1 MNPAVSISIVAYQSR
16 ELLRECLHSIQSNVR
31 DLRLEIIVVDNGS
44 DDGTVEMV
52 SRHYPQVQLVRNDRN
67 LGFARPNNQAIKA
80 SRGKYILLLNPDTI
94 VLPNA
99 LEQLVEFAE
108 AHPRVGIVGPKV
120 LNRDGTMQLQCR
132 RSFATPW
139 DLFCY
144 FSRLSQ
150 LFPRSRLFARYLVT
164 YRDENE
170 IHPVDA
176 ISGSCMLIRRTMME
190 EIGLLDEQFFAYQE
204 DTDYSFRAHQ
214 AGWEVYYCPRAQIIH
229 FAGRGGSRV
238 DPFHSIV
245 EWHRSYFR
253 YYRKNLAP
261 RYFFLFNWF
270 YYVIMLAKLLS
281 SLAINVFRSEKFA
294 GSPKP

>member
-1 MNPAVSISIVAYQSR
+1 MNPDVSISIVAYQSR

-31 DLRLEIIVVDNGS
+31 DLHLEIIVVDNGS
-44 DDGTVEMV
+44 DDGTVEML
-52 SRHYPQVQLVRNDRN
+52 SRHYPDVRLIRNDRN
-67 LGFARPNNQAIKA
+67 AGFARPNNQAIQA
-80 SRGKYILLLNPDTI
+80 SHGKYILLLNPDTI
-94 VLPNA
+94 VLPQA
-99 LEQLVEFAE
+99 LEQLVEFAD
-108 AHPRVGIVGPKV
+108 AHPQIGIVGPKV

-144 FSRLSQ
+144 FSRLSK
-150 LFPRSRLFARYLVT
+150 LFPKSRLFARYLVT

-176 ISGSCMLIRRTMME
+176 ISGSCMLIRRAMIE
-190 EIGLLDEQFFAYQE
+190 QIGLLDEQFFAYQE

-214 AGWEVYYCPRAQIIH
+214 AGWEVYYYPRAQIVH
-229 FAGRGGSRV
+229 HASRGGSRV
-238 DPFHSIV
+238 DPYRSIV

-253 YYRKNLAP
+253 YYRKHLAA

-270 YYVIMLAKLLS
+270 YYVIMLLKLLS
-281 SLAINVFRSEKFA
+281 SLALNLLRADKFP
-294 GSPKP
+294 GSKKP